1 MLSTHE
7 RLSSTLTVTMA
18 EVSGNTRVS
27 EAPRIDLSKPRYD
40 QSTYIGRATHFFEVT
55 DPRNVLLTNK
65 QLYKAK
71 ELLELYK

>member
-1 MLSTHE
+1 
-7 RLSSTLTVTMA
+7 MA
-18 EVSGNTRVS
+18 EVSGQTRVS
-27 EAPRIDLSKPRYD
+27 EAPRIDLNKPRYD